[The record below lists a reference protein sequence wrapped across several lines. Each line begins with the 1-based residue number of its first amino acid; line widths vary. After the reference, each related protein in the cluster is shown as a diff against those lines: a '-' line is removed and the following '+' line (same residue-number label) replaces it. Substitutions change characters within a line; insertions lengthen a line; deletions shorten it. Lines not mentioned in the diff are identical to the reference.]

1 MPKYSD
7 RPCARC
13 GKMMLH
19 AYCSQ
24 RYCKACAPLV
34 RSDDAI
40 ISRAKQRSK
49 RAMSEIARVNGLAQ
63 GCGADGLAQ
72 RAAHLVRAG
81 ELILNRVCLQYGKN
95 VFVRQRNALH
105 AAAEA
110 EIYLHFASFSRRN
123 VVYSIP
129 HGLPGVYIISRADRF
144 IIMEKFVCMRL
155 PSGSSMSLWRQ
166 MLSGAPTW
174 SRNIS

>member
-1 MPKYSD
+1 MVAVAAERKRYGDVLRTDAGGEQLFEHRREHFP
-7 RPCARC
+7 RRARA
-13 GKMMLH
+13 GNV
-19 AYCSQ
+19 
-24 RYCKACAPLV
+24 AC
-34 RSDDAI
+34 DDGDCL
-40 ISRAKQRSK
+40 
-49 RAMSEIARVNGLAQ
+49 ARVDDLAQ

-81 ELILNRVCLQYGKN
+81 ELILNRVCLQYSKN
-95 VFVRQRNALH
+95 VFVRQRDALH

-110 EIYLHFASFSRRN
+110 EIYLHFASLSRRN